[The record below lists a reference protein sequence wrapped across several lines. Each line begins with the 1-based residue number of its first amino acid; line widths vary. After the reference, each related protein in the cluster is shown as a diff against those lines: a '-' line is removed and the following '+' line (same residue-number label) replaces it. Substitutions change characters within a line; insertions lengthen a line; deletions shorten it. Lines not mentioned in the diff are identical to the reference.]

1 MVFSES
7 DPQNPCAK
15 IICHKFSRKFHDC
28 GKIIEFQETLEC
40 RSRADKVPFMISKNC
55 RYIYQKYLPDITT
68 SVPGVIISLIF
79 RTTCWLYDKANF
91 TLTNYYHYTL
101 CHIVVKIN
109 ISTCISSGQ
118 KCFQTCCRGSDIKLR
133 NPDPR

>member
-28 GKIIEFQETLEC
+28 GKILEFQETLEC
-40 RSRADKVPFMISKNC
+40 RNRADKVPFMISENC

-91 TLTNYYHYTL
+91 TLNKLLSLHFMPHCCQNEL
-101 CHIVVKIN
+101 
-109 ISTCISSGQ
+109 SSGQ